1 MSLTVVCND
10 DQWSLGD
17 VINNLRS
24 TEEYQSKLQQRRGKF
39 VNLLNNIIVTILVI
53 GLKVIVKIIF

>member
-10 DQWSLGD
+10 DQWSLED
-17 VINNLRS
+17 VITNLRS
-24 TEEYQSKLQQRRGKF
+24 TEEYQSKLQQRRGKC

-53 GLKVIVKIIF
+53 GLNVIVKIIF